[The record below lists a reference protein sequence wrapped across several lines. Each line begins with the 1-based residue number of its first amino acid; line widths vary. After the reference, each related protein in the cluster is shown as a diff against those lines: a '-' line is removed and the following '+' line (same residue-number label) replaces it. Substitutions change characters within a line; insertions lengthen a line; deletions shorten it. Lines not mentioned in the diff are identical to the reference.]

1 MTRNLKTI
9 RTQTGIT
16 LAEIST
22 ACSVSIPTVYKWEH
36 GKCPVARKHWDKL
49 AALLETSVGELER
62 ILVQTMLDYCLKT
75 GNKSPLTNA
84 NASMLYRREVLSAAI
99 AAFDRAFPAPA
110 SPPRD
115 LEYREEILKLREE
128 IVRLREENIVL
139 RERAAAPY
147 RVSSSQSPLTDP
159 IITPKIE
166 VKP

>member
-1 MTRNLKTI
+1 M
-9 RTQTGIT
+9 QTGIT

-49 AALLETSVGELER
+49 AALFKTNVADFEKV
-62 ILVQTMLDYCLKT
+62 LVQTMLDYCLKV
-75 GNKSPLTNA
+75 GNKTTLTNA
-84 NASMLYRREVLSAAI
+84 NASMLYRRDLLSAAVD
-99 AAFDRAFPAPA
+99 AFDRAFPARNA
-110 SPPRD
+110 PPSRD

-128 IVRLREENIVL
+128 IVRLREENVVL

-147 RVSSSQSPLTDP
+147 RVSSSQSPLTDL
-159 IITPKIE
+159 ISTPKIE